1 MGTEA
6 GEGLVEV
13 RAVGPGEAVL
23 VRTGLAGVG
32 AVSGI
37 SSWRM
42 ELMKVVGDRGVS
54 TGRASTS
61 RAGHTS
67 ASGLGGSSFTW
78 TGWFSLQKAAGG

>member
-1 MGTEA
+1 MGDTRHQHTGSSRDGVA
-6 GEGLVEV
+6 ASGVPEG
-13 RAVGPGEAVL
+13 
-23 VRTGLAGVG
+23 GLAGVG

>member
-1 MGTEA
+1 M
-6 GEGLVEV
+6 V
-13 RAVGPGEAVL
+13 
-23 VRTGLAGVG
+23 GLAAEVQ

-42 ELMKVVGDRGVS
+42 ELMKVVGDKGVS

-67 ASGLGGSSFTW
+67 ASGLGGSSFTL
-78 TGWFSLQKAAGG
+78 TD